1 MPASDKLK
9 PPKKNYPS
17 RYDGSCTGP
26 ASPYE
31 KILGDVYR
39 VVAKLESD
47 TKVETRQWMLE
58 SWRTEEIKLMD
69 MMRNV
74 NLPAG
79 QKLIIS
85 CLINAIQ
92 VGDYKMMDT
101 FLNRIVGK
109 VKEEIVLTPGQAEQ
123 SPDNARQLLL
133 EAIIEPSFTRVDE

>member
-1 MPASDKLK
+1 MPASAKLK
-9 PPKKNYPS
+9 PPKKNYPAK
-17 RYDGSCTGP
+17 YDGNYVGP

-31 KILGDVYR
+31 KILGEAYR
-39 VVAKLESD
+39 AVAKLESD

-58 SWRTEEIKLMD
+58 SWRAHESDLLN

-109 VKEEIVLTPGQAEQ
+109 VKEEIVLTPGQVEQ
-123 SPDNARQLLL
+123 NPDNARQLLL
-133 EAIIEPSFTRVDE
+133 EAIIEPSYTRVEE

>member
-1 MPASDKLK
+1 MPNSAKLK
-9 PPKKNYPS
+9 APKKNYPS
-17 RYDGSCTGP
+17 RYDGTCTGP

-31 KILGDVYR
+31 KILGESYR
-39 VVAKLESD
+39 LVAKLESD
-47 TKVETRQWMLE
+47 AKIETKQWMLE
-58 SWRTEEIKLMD
+58 SWRAEEIKLME

-109 VKEEIVLTPGQAEQ
+109 VKEEIVLTPGQQEQ

-133 EAIIEPSFTRVDE
+133 EAIIEPTFTRVE